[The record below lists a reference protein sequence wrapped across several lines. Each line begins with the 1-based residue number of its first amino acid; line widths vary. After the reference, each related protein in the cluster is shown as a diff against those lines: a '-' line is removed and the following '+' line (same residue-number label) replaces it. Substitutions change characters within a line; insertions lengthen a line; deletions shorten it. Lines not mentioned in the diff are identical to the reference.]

1 MAMEAGQSITLERDC
16 PGIQVPFGNPIT
28 IPSGMG
34 IVVEQALGDSVTVMT
49 HHGVRV
55 RIEAKDFDALGM
67 EAEAST
73 LAEKPESGPVNEEMI
88 WDVLKTIYD
97 PEIPV
102 DIVELGL
109 IYSVGLN
116 CAGEEK
122 WVVDVKMTLTAPG
135 CGMSQVLHD
144 DVVRKVEKL
153 TGVEEVKVE
162 LVFDPPWDPSKMSD
176 AARLKLDMF

>member
-1 MAMEAGQSITLERDC
+1 MQAGESITLKRDC

-28 IPSGMG
+28 IPEGMG
-34 IVVEQALGDSVTVMT
+34 VIIEQALGDSVTVMT

-55 RIEAKDFDALGM
+55 RIEQENYDALGQESQLAAPTTGE
-67 EAEAST
+67 EAQLVS
-73 LAEKPESGPVNEEMI
+73 EERI
-88 WDVLKTIYD
+88 WEVLKTIYD

-109 IYSVGLN
+109 IYGVNLLDGD
-116 CAGEEK
+116 EEHFI
-122 WVVDVKMTLTAPG
+122 VDIKMTLTAPG

-153 TGVEEVKVE
+153 GGVKEVKVE